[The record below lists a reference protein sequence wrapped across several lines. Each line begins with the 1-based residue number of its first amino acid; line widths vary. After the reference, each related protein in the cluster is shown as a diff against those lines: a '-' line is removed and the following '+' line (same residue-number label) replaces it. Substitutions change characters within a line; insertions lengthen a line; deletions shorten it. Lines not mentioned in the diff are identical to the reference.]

1 MVGRVTTPVAG
12 FGVDPQPD
20 PLSVRRP
27 RNTVPVRGR
36 FCCVTEETH
45 PAGDRAQRRA
55 GPAVLDATDR
65 AILDLLR
72 ENARRPLREI
82 ATAVGLTVAPVQR
95 RIARLEKLGVIERY
109 TVQINHGRIA
119 TGIEAMTELHFADDL
134 DLAQIM
140 EFVAQIPEVEEV
152 LTLAGD
158 PDALVR
164 IRVEGVED
172 LRRVVSSL
180 RSGGAV
186 ASTKT
191 LVVLEQWTRFG

>member
-1 MVGRVTTPVAG
+1 MGHVTRVVVE
-12 FGVDPQPD
+12 FGDDSQSSIVFYW
-20 PLSVRRP
+20 LP
-27 RNTVPVRGR
+27 RNKEHAGSRLRCVP
-36 FCCVTEETH
+36 EQ
-45 PAGDRAQRRA
+45 AS
-55 GPAVLDATDR
+55 LDDTDR

-72 ENARRPLREI
+72 DNARRPLREI

-95 RIARLEKLGVIERY
+95 RITRLEKLGVIERY

-140 EFVAQIPEVEEV
+140 EFVAQVPEVKEV

-158 PDALVR
+158 PDALIR
-164 IRVEGVED
+164 IQVEGVED

-180 RSGGAV
+180 RSTKAI

-191 LVVLEQWTRFG
+191 LVVLEQWTRRT

>member
-1 MVGRVTTPVAG
+1 MVHLRNKHRI
-12 FGVDPQPD
+12 
-20 PLSVRRP
+20 LVRLY
-27 RNTVPVRGR
+27 
-36 FCCVTEETH
+36 CVTDQ
-45 PAGDRAQRRA
+45 AI
-55 GPAVLDATDR
+55 LDDTDR

-95 RIARLEKLGVIERY
+95 RIARLENVGVIEHY
-109 TVQINHGRIA
+109 TVGINHGRIA
-119 TGIEAMTELHFADDL
+119 AGIEAMTELQFADDL

-180 RSGGAV
+180 RAGSAV

-191 LVVLEQWTRFG
+191 LVVLERWTRRG

>member
-1 MVGRVTTPVAG
+1 VAELANI
-12 FGVDPQPD
+12 DD
-20 PLSVRRP
+20 
-27 RNTVPVRGR
+27 
-36 FCCVTEETH
+36 
-45 PAGDRAQRRA
+45 
-55 GPAVLDATDR
+55 TDR

-95 RIARLEKLGVIERY
+95 RIARLESLGVIERY
-109 TVQINHGRIA
+109 TVQVNHGRIA
-119 TGIEAMTELHFADDL
+119 TGIEAMTELEFSDDL

-180 RSGGAV
+180 RSGGAI

-191 LVVLEQWTRFG
+191 LVVLEQWTRHG

>member
-1 MVGRVTTPVAG
+1 MTDQAI
-12 FGVDPQPD
+12 
-20 PLSVRRP
+20 
-27 RNTVPVRGR
+27 
-36 FCCVTEETH
+36 
-45 PAGDRAQRRA
+45 
-55 GPAVLDATDR
+55 LDSTDH

-82 ATAVGLTVAPVQR
+82 ATTVGLTVAPVQR
-95 RIARLEKLGVIERY
+95 RIARLERLGVIERY
-109 TVQINHGRIA
+109 TVQVNHGRIA

-140 EFVAQIPEVEEV
+140 EFVARIPEVEEV

-180 RSGGAV
+180 RGGKAV

-191 LVVLEQWTRFG
+191 LVVLEQWTRPD

>member
-1 MVGRVTTPVAG
+1 VA
-12 FGVDPQPD
+12 DLALID
-20 PLSVRRP
+20 
-27 RNTVPVRGR
+27 
-36 FCCVTEETH
+36 
-45 PAGDRAQRRA
+45 D
-55 GPAVLDATDR
+55 TDR
-65 AILDLLR
+65 SILDLLR

-82 ATAVGLTVAPVQR
+82 AAAVGLTVAPVQR
-95 RIARLEKLGVIERY
+95 RIARLENLGVIERY
-109 TVQINHGRIA
+109 TVQVNHGRIA
-119 TGIEAMTELHFADDL
+119 TGIEAMTELQFSDDL
-134 DLAQIM
+134 DLAQIL

-180 RSGGAV
+180 RSGGAI

-191 LVVLEQWTRFG
+191 LVVLEQWTRHG

>member
-1 MVGRVTTPVAG
+1 MAELATI
-12 FGVDPQPD
+12 DD
-20 PLSVRRP
+20 
-27 RNTVPVRGR
+27 
-36 FCCVTEETH
+36 
-45 PAGDRAQRRA
+45 
-55 GPAVLDATDR
+55 TDR

-95 RIARLEKLGVIERY
+95 RIARLEHLGVIERY
-109 TVQINHGRIA
+109 TVQVNHGRIA
-119 TGIEAMTELHFADDL
+119 TGIEAMTELQFSDDL

-180 RSGGAV
+180 RSGGAI

-191 LVVLEQWTRFG
+191 LVVLEQWTRHG

>member
-1 MVGRVTTPVAG
+1 MARV
-12 FGVDPQPD
+12 
-20 PLSVRRP
+20 R
-27 RNTVPVRGR
+27 
-36 FCCVTEETH
+36 CVVELATI
-45 PAGDRAQRRA
+45 D
-55 GPAVLDATDR
+55 DTDR

-95 RIARLEKLGVIERY
+95 RIARLEALGVIERY

-119 TGIEAMTELHFADDL
+119 TGIEAMTELQFADDL

-180 RSGGAV
+180 RSGGAI

-191 LVVLEQWTRFG
+191 LVVLEQWTRNG

>member
-1 MVGRVTTPVAG
+1 MTDQAI
-12 FGVDPQPD
+12 
-20 PLSVRRP
+20 
-27 RNTVPVRGR
+27 
-36 FCCVTEETH
+36 
-45 PAGDRAQRRA
+45 
-55 GPAVLDATDR
+55 LDSTDR
-65 AILDLLR
+65 DILDLLR

-82 ATAVGLTVAPVQR
+82 ANLVGLTVAPVQR

-109 TVQINHGRIA
+109 TVQINQGRIA

-180 RSGGAV
+180 RAGKAV

-191 LVVLEQWTRFG
+191 LVVLEQWTRMG

>member
-1 MVGRVTTPVAG
+1 MRVREKRVLCVLRVTTAIVE
-12 FGVDPQPD
+12 FGDDPQCIGC
-20 PLSVRRP
+20 PLLAW
-27 RNTVPVRGR
+27 RN
-36 FCCVTEETH
+36 
-45 PAGDRAQRRA
+45 RRA
-55 GPAVLDATDR
+55 VVGIVHCVPDAALIDDTDR

-82 ATAVGLTVAPVQR
+82 AQSVGLTVAPVQR

-119 TGIEAMTELHFADDL
+119 TGIEAMTELQFSHDL
-134 DLAQIM
+134 DLAQVL
-140 EFVAQIPEVEEV
+140 EFVAGVPEVEEV

-191 LVVLEQWTRFG
+191 LVVLETWTRFG